1 MPGKITTSAHDKYD
15 PKQIGDERNLKAAAA
30 IEIRARNTNPR
41 MRRIPCVAFCVDDDD
56 NDDDDV
62 NDVVNDESR
71 LFAMAKKTLE
81 PDIGLR

>member
-1 MPGKITTSAHDKYD
+1 
-15 PKQIGDERNLKAAAA
+15 
-30 IEIRARNTNPR
+30 

-56 NDDDDV
+56 DNDDDV

>member
-1 MPGKITTSAHDKYD
+1 MPGKITTSAHDTSD

-30 IEIRARNTNPR
+30 IEIRARNINPR

-56 NDDDDV
+56 NDDDV

-71 LFAMAKKTLE
+71 LFVMAKKTLE